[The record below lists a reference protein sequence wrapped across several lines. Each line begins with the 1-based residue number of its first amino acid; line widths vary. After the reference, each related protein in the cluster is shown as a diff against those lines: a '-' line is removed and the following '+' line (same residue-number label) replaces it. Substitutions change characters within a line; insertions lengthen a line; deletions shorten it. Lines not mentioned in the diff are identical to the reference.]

1 MRSRSILSEAMVTA
15 RGLVSLWFEAG
26 FAIARGRFRPREVIR
41 QGYLIGNRSLLF
53 VCASLAFVGMV
64 AVVQA
69 GTQSQRLL
77 GSFNF
82 SEIGSVFLQLM
93 VRESGPTIAALML
106 ATRVGAGIAAEL
118 GAMKVTEQIEAL
130 RMNEADPVEY
140 LVAPRVIAC
149 GVMMLVLTVYCVALA
164 ELAGALTATQRFNG
178 NFWAFFNF
186 NRLAGADLLLGFSK
200 ALWFGIS
207 IPIVAAQAGL
217 SASGGSAGVG
227 NATTKAVVATS
238 LVVIME
244 DFAVNIFGYVFLL
257 S

>member
-1 MRSRSILSEAMVTA
+1 MRPSPAAEVIATA
-15 RGLVSLWFEAG
+15 RGIVGLWFEAW
-26 FAIARGRFRPREVIR
+26 FAILRGRFRGAEVWR
-41 QGYLIGNRSLLF
+41 QSYLIGNRSLLF

-77 GSFNF
+77 GSYNF
-82 SEIGSVFLQLM
+82 AEIGSVFLQLM

-140 LVAPRVIAC
+140 LVTPRVIAC
-149 GVMMLVLTVYCVALA
+149 GLMMIFLTVYCVALA
-164 ELAGALTATQRFNG
+164 ELAGGLTATERFNG
-178 NFWAFFNF
+178 NFWAFFNAR
-186 NRLAGADLLLGFSK
+186 RLGAADLTLGFLK
-200 ALWFGIS
+200 AFWFGIS

-217 SASGGSAGVG
+217 SATGGSAGVG
-227 NATTKAVVATS
+227 DATTKAVVATS

-244 DFAVNIFGYVFLL
+244 DFVVNLIGYMFIF